1 SEVRPMGREAAGVRG
16 IALGEGHEVNSLI
29 VLREGRILTASENGY
44 GTLTE
49 VEEFPVHG
57 RGGQGVIALQLSERN
72 GRMVAALQV
81 LPTDDFMLI
90 SQGGTLVR
98 TAVAQVSVLGRNTQ
112 GVRLMRLEEGD
123 RLVALARVEH
133 INGEPGDD
141 EEADTGTLDGVSV
154 EGASVEA
161 GAAEAAAASDAAT
174 AQSAGDGETGT
185 RDPVA

>member
-1 SEVRPMGREAAGVRG
+1 
-16 IALGEGHEVNSLI
+16 EGHEVNSLI
-29 VLREGRILTASENGY
+29 VLREGRILTASEIGY
-44 GTLTE
+44 GKLTE